1 MSKRNDKNSAK
12 MSLSLSRSAAQL
24 YCIMMKT
31 LCLHGKLY
39 EFLFLHLT
47 RIFIYSGSGI
57 DFPKVLRR
65 ISYDLSLAT
74 SSLAVGCLAA
84 KDGSLRSPRGRL
96 VASLVLAVLQYFY
109 IIRTTLEFKACNV
122 YYVLC
127 ILQGQFCTYFRME
140 LVVFYCSVLYSA
152 F

>member
-1 MSKRNDKNSAK
+1 MHMSKRNDKNSAK

-24 YCIMMKT
+24 YCIIMKT

-39 EFLFLHLT
+39 EFLFLQLT
-47 RIFIYSGSGI
+47 RIFIYSGSSI
-57 DFPKVLRR
+57 DFPKVLHR
-65 ISYDLSLAT
+65 ISYDLSLA
-74 SSLAVGCLAA
+74 VGCFAV

-96 VASLVLAVLQYFY
+96 VASLILAVLQYFY

-127 ILQGQFCTYFRME
+127 ILQG
-140 LVVFYCSVLYSA
+140 
-152 F
+152 